1 MGVSVKRIVVTG
13 MGIVSPLGC
22 GVQHVWQSLLA
33 GKSGI
38 TRLSEQLVADIPC
51 KVAGQVP
58 SIDSDPLHGFDP
70 LATIPAKERK
80 KMDRFI
86 EFALVAAREALA
98 QAGWSPASAAE
109 QERTAT
115 VIATGIGGFSEIA
128 NAVHTTDERGPRRLS
143 PFTIPSFLA
152 NLAAGHVSI
161 AHGFRGPI
169 GAPVTACAAGAQAGW
184 SPASAAEQER
194 TATVIATG
202 IGGFSEIANAVHTT
216 DERGP
221 RRLSPFT
228 IPSFLANLAA
238 GHVSIAHGFRG
249 PIGAPVTACAAGAQ
263 AIGDAARMIRSG
275 EADIA
280 LCGGAEAAIHR
291 VSLAGFAAARALS
304 SAYSDHPESASRPF
318 DRDRDGFVMGEGAG
332 LIVIESLEHALARGA
347 TPLAE
352 LVGYGTSADAYHL
365 TAGPEDGNGARRAM
379 EIAIRQA
386 GVTVEEI
393 DHINAHATSTQVGDK
408 GELAAIKTLFG
419 VHPVAIT
426 STKSATGHLLGAAG
440 GIEAIFT
447 IQALRDQVVPPTL
460 NLHHPDEEA
469 AGLNLVALQARPQ
482 KMRYALSN
490 GFGFGGVNASL
501 LLKRWQ

>member
-38 TRLSEQLVADIPC
+38 TRLSEQLVADIPS

-98 QAGWSPASAAE
+98 QAGWSPASEAE

-169 GAPVTACAAGAQAGW
+169 G
-184 SPASAAEQER
+184 
-194 TATVIATG
+194 
-202 IGGFSEIANAVHTT
+202 
-216 DERGP
+216 
-221 RRLSPFT
+221 
-228 IPSFLANLAA
+228 
-238 GHVSIAHGFRG
+238 
-249 PIGAPVTACAAGAQ
+249 
-263 AIGDAARMIRSG
+263 DAARMIRSG

-304 SAYSDHPESASRPF
+304 SAYSDQPESASRPF

-352 LVGYGTSADAYHL
+352 LVGYGTSSDAYHL

-379 EIAIRQA
+379 ETAIRQA
-386 GVTVEEI
+386 GVTVDEI

-419 VHPVAIT
+419 AHPVAIT

-460 NLHHPDEEA
+460 NLHHPDEDA
-469 AGLNLVALQARPQ
+469 AGMNLVALQARPQ